1 MGGIFTDADGADNA
15 EVPLAF
21 IAVTVN
27 VYVSPGVSPVTAMVP
42 DPAPDTVP
50 VFPPG
55 VAFAVYFVI
64 ADPLSNAGAA
74 NVTLAVV
81 APVAV
86 AAETAGAPGAVDA
99 PHTAYSVISPG

>member
-21 IAVTVN
+21 VAVTVN

-42 DPAPDTVP
+42 DPGPDTVP
-50 VFPPG
+50 VFPPA
-55 VAFAVYFVI
+55 VDFAVYFVI

-81 APVAV
+81 PVAV
-86 AAETAGAPGAVDA
+86 AAVTAGAPGAVDG